1 MRPYLNSRYLEIQ
14 IYRRNLFKIIYLF
27 SVCVCVWVHMW
38 HGTFVA
44 GREKCLC
51 QQSISGPM
59 YLYTFNP
66 LNLKKFCVCLCVFVW
81 KYACV
86 CRCSQK
92 PKDRNG
98 APGTR
103 VMGGWELPEVAAG
116 NQTRV
121 LCKSNA
127 FS

>member
-14 IYRRNLFKIIYLF
+14 IYRRNLLKIIYLF

-44 GREKCLC
+44 GRGKCLC

-66 LNLKKFCVCLCVFVW
+66 LNLKKILCMFVCLCVEICM
-81 KYACV
+81 CV
-86 CRCSQK
+86 Q
-92 PKDRNG
+92 
-98 APGTR
+98 
-103 VMGGWELPEVAAG
+103 
-116 NQTRV
+116 V
-121 LCKSNA
+121 LTEAKR
-127 FS
+127 